1 MYNSDF
7 KCSKC
12 DEIFEKIYYAKE
24 KEKEIP
30 CPFCQSLMEKLDVI
44 NVIDTSPSPSPSP
57 SPSDNDNYDTPKACE
72 CEDWKDNIR
81 ILNNPYTLNLAVV
94 GHYKGKIFDY
104 CPWCGERLK

>member
-24 KEKEIP
+24 KEQNIE
-30 CPFCQSLMEKLDVI
+30 CPFCQTLMEKIESLSIASSSV
-44 NVIDTSPSPSPSP
+44 
-57 SPSDNDNYDTPKACE
+57 SDNNNDNYDTPKACE